1 LVGALDPHS
10 EYLEAEDFRH
20 FESDINGDFG
30 GIGVQ
35 VEMKAGRVIVIAP
48 MAGTPGERAGI
59 LRGDEIISVDSR
71 PLATTGPMDD
81 AIKRLRG
88 KPKTKVVVGLH
99 RPGTGKTLELT
110 LVRELIKIESVR
122 TAHLIYGHIG
132 YIHLVD
138 FSART
143 GEDFL
148 SALERLINQGADS
161 LIIDL
166 RNNPGGLLDAAV
178 EVAEPFF
185 HQDELVVYTRGRKPE
200 DQEEYRAAMSGEP
213 IDLPLAVIIN
223 AGSAS
228 AAEVVTGALKDTKR
242 AVVVGERSFGK
253 GSVQSV
259 FKLKNGEGLRLT
271 TARYYT
277 PGGVS
282 IHGEGIAPHVEVVM
296 TPEEDNKLRVQ
307 RARTDIT
314 DPGEFEERFGFIPV
328 DDRQLRAAVDVLKGV
343 SVLRERAH
351 TAAKP

>member
-1 LVGALDPHS
+1 
-10 EYLEAEDFRH
+10 
-20 FESDINGDFG
+20 
-30 GIGVQ
+30 
-35 VEMKAGRVIVIAP
+35 
-48 MAGTPGERAGI
+48 
-59 LRGDEIISVDSR
+59 
-71 PLATTGPMDD
+71 
-81 AIKRLRG
+81 
-88 KPKTKVVVGLH
+88 
-99 RPGTGKTLELT
+99 
-110 LVRELIKIESVR
+110 
-122 TAHLIYGHIG
+122 
-132 YIHLVD
+132 
-138 FSART
+138 
-143 GEDFL
+143 
-148 SALERLINQGADS
+148 
-161 LIIDL
+161 
-166 RNNPGGLLDAAV
+166 
-178 EVAEPFF
+178 
-185 HQDELVVYTRGRKPE
+185 
-200 DQEEYRAAMSGEP
+200 MSGEP

-328 DDRQLRAAVDVLKGV
+328 EDRQLRAAVDVLKGV